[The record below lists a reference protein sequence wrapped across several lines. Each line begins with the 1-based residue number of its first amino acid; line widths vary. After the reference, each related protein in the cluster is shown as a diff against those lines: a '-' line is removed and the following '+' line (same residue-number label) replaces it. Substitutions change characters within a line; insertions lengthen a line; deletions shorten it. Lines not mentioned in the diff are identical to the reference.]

1 MSAPDKRT
9 ELIVGLFLFIGL
21 VVLGGLILQFG
32 RFGDRFRGHYPL
44 SVVFDDASGL
54 IKGSDVRMGGA
65 KIGKVAQRP
74 ELNSRLK
81 VQVELL
87 IDERVRIPAEAE
99 FQIESASLLGDKLIV
114 ISLPDE
120 SGGKF
125 IDPGTRLKGAGP
137 TGLEA
142 LQENAVA
149 FSEDA
154 RKMIVQAEGAL
165 ENLDAAV
172 TDIRGATAGLNEM
185 LAKINTRVLSED
197 NLGRFD
203 QSLADLQTTLADMK
217 EAGGGLAPTI
227 DEARDAIGSIKDA
240 ADRAQT
246 TLAKADEKIDALG
259 PAIDQI
265 PAAVKSL
272 GKVADKAA
280 GALDQ
285 MEGGEGLLGTLAYDR
300 EVSTDTKTFISNLR
314 RHGILRYRDQEME
327 EENDPRN
334 RFRGRRR

>member
-1 MSAPDKRT
+1 MSAQGKRT
-9 ELIVGLFLFIGL
+9 EIFVGLFLLVGL
-21 VVLGGLILQFG
+21 MVLGGLILQFG
-32 RFGDRFRGHYPL
+32 RFEDRLRGYYSL

-74 ELNSRLK
+74 ELNNKLK

-87 IDERVRIPAEAE
+87 IDERVKIPVGSE
-99 FQIESASLLGDKLIV
+99 FRIESATLLGDKLVV

-120 SGGKF
+120 ISTEF
-125 IDPGTRLKGAGP
+125 IKPGTRLPGAGP
-137 TGLEA
+137 AGLQA
-142 LQENAVA
+142 LQENAVK

-165 ENLDAAV
+165 GNLDSAV

-185 LAKINTRVLSED
+185 IAKINGRVLSED

-203 QSLADLQTTLADMK
+203 RGLADLEQAIGSVK
-217 EAGGGLAPTI
+217 EAGTGLAPAI

-240 ADRAQT
+240 ADGAQK

-259 PAIDQI
+259 PALDQV
-265 PAAVKSL
+265 PGAVKSL
-272 GKVADKAA
+272 GQVAEKAA
-280 GALDQ
+280 SALDQ
-285 MEGGEGLLGTLAYDR
+285 MENGDGLLGTLAYDR
-300 EVSTDTKTFISNLR
+300 EVSTDAKVFIGNLR
-314 RHGILRYRDQEME
+314 QYGILRYRDAEMAKK
-327 EENDPRN
+327 NDPRN
-334 RFRGRRR
+334 RYRGRRR